1 MLTWLG
7 KVLAGDLF
15 RSVVIASAAWL
26 IGKAWDLQAQR
37 ISIYGDIAVLLA
49 TPPGDGVRLR
59 AELARLQVA
68 APTPVALAAER
79 VRALPPADPHWPAA
93 RQQLVIA
100 MRRDTALWAWLNPVR
115 WNLLERDDLAID
127 RP

>member
-1 MLTWLG
+1 MLAWLRHIIS
-7 KVLAGDLF
+7 GDLF

-37 ISIYGDIAVLLA
+37 IDMYGDIAVLLA

-79 VRALPPADPHWPAA
+79 VRALPPADPRWPAA
-93 RQQLVIA
+93 RRQLVIA
-100 MRRDTALWAWLNPVR
+100 MRRDTALWSWLNPVR
-115 WNLLERDDLAID
+115 WNLLGGDDLAS
-127 RP
+127 